1 MSCDCNNTNPML
13 NDSAKS
19 SFDVSKMTSLE
30 GVTMFAVGGA
40 AVFAFTKFLK
50 RKKGRK

>member
-1 MSCDCNNTNPML
+1 MTNCDCNNTNPML
-13 NDSAKS
+13 NDSAK

-40 AVFAFTKFLK
+40 AVFAVTKFLK
-50 RKKGRK
+50 SKKGRK